1 MRTLLVYAALIGGLR
16 FTGKRQLGELSTSE
30 FAVTILVSELASV
43 PLQDPA
49 IPLLGGIVTLVTLLA
64 VEVLLSCLCRRSIR
78 FRRLLCGNP
87 CMVIRDGKF
96 DPDMLRLLRL
106 SPEDVLEGLR
116 MAGVA
121 LVSDVR
127 CGIIETNGQL
137 SVLPYADKQPLTP
150 SDLGKHPKDAGMA
163 RVLIFEGKIR
173 RGVLRQLGKD
183 EAWLLRTCRARGID
197 ATEAVF
203 LVTMADRGNL
213 LVQPREVHRRSAS
226 GQQPCCLRS

>member
-1 MRTLLVYAALIGGLR
+1 MFVRTLLVYAALIGGLR

-49 IPLLGGIVTLVTLLA
+49 IPLLGGIVPLVTLLA

-183 EAWLLRTCRARGID
+183 EAWLLRTCRDRGIH
-197 ATEAVF
+197 ATEDIF
-203 LVTMADRGNL
+203 LLTLDDCGNL
-213 LVQPREVHRRSAS
+213 FVQTREVRR
-226 GQQPCCLRS
+226 

>member
-49 IPLLGGIVTLVTLLA
+49 IPLLGGIVPLVTLLA

-150 SDLGKHPKDAGMA
+150 SDLGKHPKDTGMA

-183 EAWLLRTCRARGID
+183 EAWLLRTCRARGIHAPED
-197 ATEAVF
+197 VF
-203 LVTMADRGNL
+203 LLTLDDCGNL
-213 LVQPREVHRRSAS
+213 FVQTREVRR
-226 GQQPCCLRS
+226 

>member
-49 IPLLGGIVTLVTLLA
+49 IPLLGGIVPLVTLLA
-64 VEVLLSCLCRRSIR
+64 MEVLLSCLCRRSIR

-183 EAWLLRTCRARGID
+183 EAWLLRTCRARGIHAPED
-197 ATEAVF
+197 VF
-203 LVTMADRGNL
+203 LLTLDDCGNL
-213 LVQPREVHRRSAS
+213 FVQTREVRR
-226 GQQPCCLRS
+226 

>member
-49 IPLLGGIVTLVTLLA
+49 IPLLGGIVPLVTLLA

-183 EAWLLRTCRARGID
+183 EAWLLRTCRTRGIHAPED
-197 ATEAVF
+197 VF
-203 LVTMADRGNL
+203 LLTLDDCGNL
-213 LVQPREVHRRSAS
+213 FVQPREVR
-226 GQQPCCLRS
+226 Q

>member
-49 IPLLGGIVTLVTLLA
+49 IPLLGGIVPLVTLLA

-150 SDLGKHPKDAGMA
+150 SDLGKHPQDAGMA

-183 EAWLLRTCRARGID
+183 EAWLLRTCRARGIHAPED
-197 ATEAVF
+197 VF
-203 LVTMADRGNL
+203 LLTLDDCGNL
-213 LVQPREVHRRSAS
+213 FVQTREVRR
-226 GQQPCCLRS
+226 

>member
-49 IPLLGGIVTLVTLLA
+49 IPLLGGIVPLVTLLA

-150 SDLGKHPKDAGMA
+150 SNLGKHPKDAGMA

-183 EAWLLRTCRARGID
+183 EAWLLRTCRARGIHAPED
-197 ATEAVF
+197 VF
-203 LVTMADRGNL
+203 LLTLDDCGNL
-213 LVQPREVHRRSAS
+213 FVQTREVRR
-226 GQQPCCLRS
+226 

>member
-49 IPLLGGIVTLVTLLA
+49 IPLLGGIVPLVTLLA

-127 CGIIETNGQL
+127 CGIIETNGKL

-183 EAWLLRTCRARGID
+183 EAWLLRTCRARGIHAPED
-197 ATEAVF
+197 VF
-203 LVTMADRGNL
+203 LLTLDDCGNL
-213 LVQPREVHRRSAS
+213 FVQTREVRR
-226 GQQPCCLRS
+226 

>member
-49 IPLLGGIVTLVTLLA
+49 IPLLGGIVPLVTLLA
-64 VEVLLSCLCRRSIR
+64 VEVLLSCLCRRSVR

-183 EAWLLRTCRARGID
+183 EAWLLRTCRARGIHAPED
-197 ATEAVF
+197 VF
-203 LVTMADRGNL
+203 LLTLDDCGNL
-213 LVQPREVHRRSAS
+213 FVQTREVRR
-226 GQQPCCLRS
+226 

>member
-49 IPLLGGIVTLVTLLA
+49 IPLLGGIVPLVTLLA

-183 EAWLLRTCRARGID
+183 EAWLLRTCRARGIHAPED
-197 ATEAVF
+197 VF
-203 LVTMADRGNL
+203 LLTLDDCGNL
-213 LVQPREVHRRSAS
+213 CVQTREVRR
-226 GQQPCCLRS
+226 

>member
-49 IPLLGGIVTLVTLLA
+49 IPLLGGIVPLVTLLA

-183 EAWLLRTCRARGID
+183 EAWLLRTCRARGIHAPED
-197 ATEAVF
+197 VF
-203 LVTMADRGNL
+203 LLTLDDCGNL
-213 LVQPREVHRRSAS
+213 FVQTREVHR
-226 GQQPCCLRS
+226 

>member
-49 IPLLGGIVTLVTLLA
+49 IPLLGGIVPLVTLLA

-78 FRRLLCGNP
+78 LRRLLCGNP

-96 DPDMLRLLRL
+96 DPHMLRLLRL

-183 EAWLLRTCRARGID
+183 EAWLLRTCRARGIHAPED
-197 ATEAVF
+197 VF
-203 LVTMADRGNL
+203 LLTLDDCGNL
-213 LVQPREVHRRSAS
+213 FVQPREVHR
-226 GQQPCCLRS
+226 

>member
-49 IPLLGGIVTLVTLLA
+49 IPLLGGIVPLVTLLA

-127 CGIIETNGQL
+127 CGIIETNGKL

-183 EAWLLRTCRARGID
+183 EAWLLRTCRARGIHAPED
-197 ATEAVF
+197 VF
-203 LVTMADRGNL
+203 LLTLDDCGNL
-213 LVQPREVHRRSAS
+213 FVQPREVHR
-226 GQQPCCLRS
+226 

>member
-49 IPLLGGIVTLVTLLA
+49 IPLLGGIVPLVTLLA

-87 CMVIRDGKF
+87 CMVIRDEKF

-183 EAWLLRTCRARGID
+183 EAWLLRTCRARGIHAPED
-197 ATEAVF
+197 VF
-203 LVTMADRGNL
+203 LLTLDDCGNL
-213 LVQPREVHRRSAS
+213 FVQTREVRR
-226 GQQPCCLRS
+226 

>member
-49 IPLLGGIVTLVTLLA
+49 IPLLGGIVPLVTLLA

-116 MAGVA
+116 MAGIA

-183 EAWLLRTCRARGID
+183 EAWLLRTCRARGIHAPED
-197 ATEAVF
+197 VF
-203 LVTMADRGNL
+203 LLTLDDCGNL
-213 LVQPREVHRRSAS
+213 FVQTREVRR
-226 GQQPCCLRS
+226 

>member
-49 IPLLGGIVTLVTLLA
+49 IPLLGGIVPLVTLLA

-127 CGIIETNGQL
+127 CGSIETNGQL

-183 EAWLLRTCRARGID
+183 EAWLLRTCRARGIHAPED
-197 ATEAVF
+197 VF
-203 LVTMADRGNL
+203 LLTLDDCGNL
-213 LVQPREVHRRSAS
+213 FVQTREVRR
-226 GQQPCCLRS
+226 

>member
-49 IPLLGGIVTLVTLLA
+49 IPLLGGIVPLITLLA

-183 EAWLLRTCRARGID
+183 EAWLLRTCRARGIHAPED
-197 ATEAVF
+197 VF
-203 LVTMADRGNL
+203 LLTLDDCGNL
-213 LVQPREVHRRSAS
+213 FVQPWEVRR
-226 GQQPCCLRS
+226 

>member
-49 IPLLGGIVTLVTLLA
+49 IPLLGGIVPLVTLLA

-183 EAWLLRTCRARGID
+183 EAWLLRTCRARGIHAPED
-197 ATEAVF
+197 VF
-203 LVTMADRGNL
+203 LLTLDDCGNL
-213 LVQPREVHRRSAS
+213 FVQTQEVRR
-226 GQQPCCLRS
+226 

>member
-1 MRTLLVYAALIGGLR
+1 MRTLLVYAALTGGLR

-49 IPLLGGIVTLVTLLA
+49 IPLLGGIVPLVTLLA

-183 EAWLLRTCRARGID
+183 EAWLLRTCRARGIHAPED
-197 ATEAVF
+197 VF
-203 LVTMADRGNL
+203 LLTLDDCGNL
-213 LVQPREVHRRSAS
+213 FVQTREVRR
-226 GQQPCCLRS
+226 

>member
-49 IPLLGGIVTLVTLLA
+49 IPLLGGIVPLVTLLA

-127 CGIIETNGQL
+127 CGIIETNGKL

-183 EAWLLRTCRARGID
+183 EAWLLRTCRARGIHAPED
-197 ATEAVF
+197 VF
-203 LVTMADRGNL
+203 LLTLDDCGNL
-213 LVQPREVHRRSAS
+213 FMQTREVRR
-226 GQQPCCLRS
+226 

>member
-49 IPLLGGIVTLVTLLA
+49 IPLLGGIVPLVTLLA

-183 EAWLLRTCRARGID
+183 EAWLLRTCHARGIHAPED
-197 ATEAVF
+197 VF
-203 LVTMADRGNL
+203 LLTLDDCGNL
-213 LVQPREVHRRSAS
+213 FVQTREVRR
-226 GQQPCCLRS
+226 

>member
-49 IPLLGGIVTLVTLLA
+49 IPLLGGIVPLITLLA
-64 VEVLLSCLCRRSIR
+64 VEVLLSCLCHRSIR

-183 EAWLLRTCRARGID
+183 EAWLLRTCRARGIHAPED
-197 ATEAVF
+197 VF
-203 LVTMADRGNL
+203 LLTLDDCGNL
-213 LVQPREVHRRSAS
+213 FVQTREVRR
-226 GQQPCCLRS
+226 

>member
-49 IPLLGGIVTLVTLLA
+49 IPLLGGIVPLVTLLA

-183 EAWLLRTCRARGID
+183 EAWLLRTCRAHGIHAPED
-197 ATEAVF
+197 VF
-203 LVTMADRGNL
+203 LLTLDDCGNL
-213 LVQPREVHRRSAS
+213 FVQTREVRR
-226 GQQPCCLRS
+226 

>member
-49 IPLLGGIVTLVTLLA
+49 IPLLGGIVPLVTLLA
-64 VEVLLSCLCRRSIR
+64 VEVLLSCLCLRSIR

-116 MAGVA
+116 MAGIA

-183 EAWLLRTCRARGID
+183 EAWLLRTCRARGIHAPED
-197 ATEAVF
+197 VF
-203 LVTMADRGNL
+203 LLTLDDCGNL
-213 LVQPREVHRRSAS
+213 FVQTREVRR
-226 GQQPCCLRS
+226 

>member
-49 IPLLGGIVTLVTLLA
+49 IPLLGGIVPLVTLLA

-183 EAWLLRTCRARGID
+183 EAWLLRTCRARGIHAPED
-197 ATEAVF
+197 VLLLT
-203 LVTMADRGNL
+203 LDDCGNL
-213 LVQPREVHRRSAS
+213 FVQTREVHR
-226 GQQPCCLRS
+226 

>member
-49 IPLLGGIVTLVTLLA
+49 IPLLGGIVPLVTLLA

-183 EAWLLRTCRARGID
+183 EAWLLRTCRARGIHAPED
-197 ATEAVF
+197 VF
-203 LVTMADRGNL
+203 LLTLDDCGNL
-213 LVQPREVHRRSAS
+213 FVQPREVRR
-226 GQQPCCLRS
+226 

>member
-49 IPLLGGIVTLVTLLA
+49 SPLLGGIVPLVTLLA

-183 EAWLLRTCRARGID
+183 EAWLLRTCRARGIHAPED
-197 ATEAVF
+197 VF
-203 LVTMADRGNL
+203 LLTLDDCGNL
-213 LVQPREVHRRSAS
+213 FVQTREVRR
-226 GQQPCCLRS
+226 

>member
-49 IPLLGGIVTLVTLLA
+49 IPLLGGIVPLITLLA

-183 EAWLLRTCRARGID
+183 EAWLLRTCRARGIHAPED
-197 ATEAVF
+197 VF
-203 LVTMADRGNL
+203 LLTLDDCGNL
-213 LVQPREVHRRSAS
+213 FVQTREVCR
-226 GQQPCCLRS
+226 

>member
-49 IPLLGGIVTLVTLLA
+49 IPLLGGIVPLVTLLA

-183 EAWLLRTCRARGID
+183 EAWLLRTCRARGIHAPED
-197 ATEAVF
+197 VF
-203 LVTMADRGNL
+203 LLTLDDCGNL
-213 LVQPREVHRRSAS
+213 FIQTREVRR
-226 GQQPCCLRS
+226 

>member
-49 IPLLGGIVTLVTLLA
+49 IPLLGGIVPLVTLLA

-173 RGVLRQLGKD
+173 RGVLRPLGKD
-183 EAWLLRTCRARGID
+183 EAWLLRTCRARGIHAPED
-197 ATEAVF
+197 VF
-203 LVTMADRGNL
+203 LLTLDDCGNL
-213 LVQPREVHRRSAS
+213 FVQTREVRR
-226 GQQPCCLRS
+226 

>member
-1 MRTLLVYAALIGGLR
+1 MVFLFLSFMRTLLVYAALIGGLR

-49 IPLLGGIVTLVTLLA
+49 IPLLGGIVPLVTLLA

-183 EAWLLRTCRARGID
+183 EAWLLRTCRARGIHAPED
-197 ATEAVF
+197 VF
-203 LVTMADRGNL
+203 LLTLDDCGNL
-213 LVQPREVHRRSAS
+213 FVQPREVHR
-226 GQQPCCLRS
+226 

>member
-49 IPLLGGIVTLVTLLA
+49 IPLLGGIVPLVTLLA

-137 SVLPYADKQPLTP
+137 SVLLYADKQPLTP

-183 EAWLLRTCRARGID
+183 EAWLLRTCRARGIHAPED
-197 ATEAVF
+197 VF
-203 LVTMADRGNL
+203 LLTLDDCGNL
-213 LVQPREVHRRSAS
+213 FVQTREVRR
-226 GQQPCCLRS
+226 

>member
-49 IPLLGGIVTLVTLLA
+49 IPLLGGIVPLVTLLA

-150 SDLGKHPKDAGMA
+150 SDLGKHSKDAGMA

-183 EAWLLRTCRARGID
+183 EAWLLRTCRARGIHAPED
-197 ATEAVF
+197 VF
-203 LVTMADRGNL
+203 LLTLDDCGNL
-213 LVQPREVHRRSAS
+213 FVQPREVHR
-226 GQQPCCLRS
+226 

>member
-49 IPLLGGIVTLVTLLA
+49 IPLLGGIVPLVTLLA
-64 VEVLLSCLCRRSIR
+64 VEVLLSCLCRWSIR

-183 EAWLLRTCRARGID
+183 EAWLLRTCRARGIHAPED
-197 ATEAVF
+197 VF
-203 LVTMADRGNL
+203 LLTLDDCGNL
-213 LVQPREVHRRSAS
+213 FVQTREVRR
-226 GQQPCCLRS
+226 

>member
-16 FTGKRQLGELSTSE
+16 FTGKRQLGELSTSA
-30 FAVTILVSELASV
+30 FAVPILVSELASV

-49 IPLLGGIVTLVTLLA
+49 IPLLGGIVPLVRLLA

-183 EAWLLRTCRARGID
+183 EAWLLRTCRARGIHAPED
-197 ATEAVF
+197 VF
-203 LVTMADRGNL
+203 LLTLDDCGNL
-213 LVQPREVHRRSAS
+213 FVQTREVRR
-226 GQQPCCLRS
+226 

>member
-49 IPLLGGIVTLVTLLA
+49 IPLLGGIVPLVTLLA

-116 MAGVA
+116 MAGIA

-127 CGIIETNGQL
+127 CGIIETNGKL

-183 EAWLLRTCRARGID
+183 EAWLLRTCRARGIHAPED
-197 ATEAVF
+197 VF
-203 LVTMADRGNL
+203 LLTLDDCGNL
-213 LVQPREVHRRSAS
+213 FVQTREVRR
-226 GQQPCCLRS
+226 

>member
-49 IPLLGGIVTLVTLLA
+49 IPLLGGIVPLVTLLA

-150 SDLGKHPKDAGMA
+150 SDLGKHPQNAGMA

-183 EAWLLRTCRARGID
+183 EAWLLRTCRARGIHAPED
-197 ATEAVF
+197 VF
-203 LVTMADRGNL
+203 LLTLDDCGNL
-213 LVQPREVHRRSAS
+213 FVQTREVHR
-226 GQQPCCLRS
+226 

>member
-49 IPLLGGIVTLVTLLA
+49 IPLLGGIVPLVTLLA

-121 LVSDVR
+121 DT
-127 CGIIETNGQL
+127 G
-137 SVLPYADKQPLTP
+137 D
-150 SDLGKHPKDAGMA
+150 
-163 RVLIFEGKIR
+163 
-173 RGVLRQLGKD
+173 VLRQP
-183 EAWLLRTCRARGID
+183 RAGAGASHGCPSAIRPAG
-197 ATEAVF
+197 AVF
-203 LVTMADRGNL
+203 ARRHEPAAAGHGSRGL
-213 LVQPREVHRRSAS
+213 RPLAGRRAA
-226 GQQPCCLRS
+226 R

>member
-49 IPLLGGIVTLVTLLA
+49 IPLLGGIVPLVTLLA

-183 EAWLLRTCRARGID
+183 EAWLLRTCRARGIHAPED
-197 ATEAVF
+197 VF
-203 LVTMADRGNL
+203 LLTLDDCGNL
-213 LVQPREVHRRSAS
+213 FVHTREVRR
-226 GQQPCCLRS
+226 

>member
-49 IPLLGGIVTLVTLLA
+49 IPLLGGIIPLITLLA

-183 EAWLLRTCRARGID
+183 EAWLLRTCRARGIHAPED
-197 ATEAVF
+197 VF
-203 LVTMADRGNL
+203 LLTLDDCGNL
-213 LVQPREVHRRSAS
+213 FVQTREVRR
-226 GQQPCCLRS
+226 

>member
-1 MRTLLVYAALIGGLR
+1 MVFLFLLFVRTLLVYAALIGGLR

-49 IPLLGGIVTLVTLLA
+49 IPLLGGIVPLVTLLA

-127 CGIIETNGQL
+127 CGIIETNGKL

-183 EAWLLRTCRARGID
+183 EAWLLRTCRARGIH
-197 ATEAVF
+197 APEEVF
-203 LVTMADRGNL
+203 LLTLDDCGNL
-213 LVQPREVHRRSAS
+213 FVQTREVRR
-226 GQQPCCLRS
+226 